1 VGIGAPSPTSVPG
14 DGGGPYLDG
23 VRGASVRATGGK
35 ASMATALSQV
45 PATVSVP
52 RHVAIIMDGNGRWAK
67 KRLLPRFAGHKAGVD
82 AVRRV
87 ARAARTM
94 GIEALT
100 LYAFSSENWR
110 RPESEIGD
118 LMGLLRHFIRSDLAE
133 LVEENVRLRIIGDY
147 RRFASDL
154 VAMIDDAIA
163 RTAANDGPILAIAL
177 NYGAQAELAAAVR
190 RLAARLPADQIDEA
204 AIEAELDTRDLPPL
218 DLLIRTSGEV
228 RLSNFLL
235 WQAAYAELLFVDTL
249 WPDFGADTLADAVAD
264 FGRRQRRFGGL

>member
-1 VGIGAPSPTSVPG
+1 
-14 DGGGPYLDG
+14 
-23 VRGASVRATGGK
+23 
-35 ASMATALSQV
+35 MATALSPV
-45 PATVSVP
+45 PSAAPVP

-147 RRFASDL
+147 RRFAPDL
-154 VAMIDDAIA
+154 VAMIDDAVA
-163 RTAANDGPILAIAL
+163 RTADNDGPILAIAL

-190 RLAARLPADQIDEA
+190 RLAARMPAEAIDEA

-218 DLLIRTSGEV
+218 DLLIRTSGEQ

-249 WPDFGADTLADAVAD
+249 WPDFGADTLAEAVSD